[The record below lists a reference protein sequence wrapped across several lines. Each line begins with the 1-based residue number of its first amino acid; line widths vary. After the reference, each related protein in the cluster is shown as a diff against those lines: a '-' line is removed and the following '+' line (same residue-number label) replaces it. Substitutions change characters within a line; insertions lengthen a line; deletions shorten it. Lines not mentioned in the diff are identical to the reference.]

1 MKQYSTRQRQALLS
15 YLTEHA
21 DFPLS
26 AESICKGI
34 GGQRKIS
41 ASAVYRNLARLIA
54 DGTVRRLSGGDG
66 KTALYRYAG
75 GGRCDS
81 HLHLKCERCG
91 RILHMND
98 GVSDGMLQSVR
109 EAVGFSVDT
118 RNTIL
123 YGVCDSCQ

>member
-1 MKQYSTRQRQALLS
+1 MKRYSTQQRQVLLS
-15 YLTEHA
+15 YLMEHA

-26 AESICKGI
+26 AETICKGI

-41 ASAVYRNLARLIA
+41 ASAVYRNLARLA
-54 DGTVRRLSGGDG
+54 VDGTVQRLSGSDG

-98 GVSDGMLQSVR
+98 GVSNDVLQRVQETVR
-109 EAVGFSVDT
+109 FSVDT
-118 RNTIL
+118 RNTVL